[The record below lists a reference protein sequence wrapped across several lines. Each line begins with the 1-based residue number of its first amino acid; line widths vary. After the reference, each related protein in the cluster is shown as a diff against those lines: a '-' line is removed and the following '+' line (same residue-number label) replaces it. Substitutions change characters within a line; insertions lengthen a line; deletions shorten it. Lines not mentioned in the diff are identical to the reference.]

1 MYSDVV
7 EFAPKKLNNL
17 RGFTNRQKFVKISE
31 MGNHKLRVF
40 TSLCERVAAVA
51 SACILV
57 LSLLIAP
64 RVFASSEETSASS
77 NGVDHFVTIHD
88 QGTKYSVRTDALTV
102 GEVLER
108 AEISVGEHDTV
119 EPAVEAAV
127 SSDNFQINIYRARP
141 VVVVDGAV
149 STYAYST
156 AYSPKE
162 VAQSVGFTIY
172 DGDEVEVSATSTQQ
186 FLETG
191 AASVYTITRNGG
203 RTVTVEEVIPY
214 DEEIIDDYELEAG
227 VEQVEQVGEDGVR
240 TLTYEVNFVDGVE
253 VSRQLVSSEVTREP
267 VPKIKRVGRAYPVVP
282 GSCEDWILQ
291 AGVSRA
297 DLQAAL
303 TLINRE
309 SGCRPTATNSS
320 SGAYGIPQALP
331 GSKMASMGSDWRYNP
346 VTQIRW
352 MDSYV
357 KGRYGGW
364 SQALAHSYSKGWY

>member
-1 MYSDVV
+1 
-7 EFAPKKLNNL
+7 
-17 RGFTNRQKFVKISE
+17 

-57 LSLLIAP
+57 LSLLIVP

-156 AYSPKE
+156 AYTDRHVLNRRNHNLVLQPCRSNQMVGNISSHIACNDACHSLQAIHRTACKSPCE
-162 VAQSVGFTIY
+162 VA
-172 DGDEVEVSATSTQQ
+172 
-186 FLETG
+186 L
-191 AASVYTITRNGG
+191 
-203 RTVTVEEVIPY
+203 
-214 DEEIIDDYELEAG
+214 
-227 VEQVEQVGEDGVR
+227 
-240 TLTYEVNFVDGVE
+240 
-253 VSRQLVSSEVTREP
+253 
-267 VPKIKRVGRAYPVVP
+267 
-282 GSCEDWILQ
+282 
-291 AGVSRA
+291 
-297 DLQAAL
+297 
-303 TLINRE
+303 
-309 SGCRPTATNSS
+309 
-320 SGAYGIPQALP
+320 ALP
-331 GSKMASMGSDWRYNP
+331 
-346 VTQIRW
+346 TLH
-352 MDSYV
+352 
-357 KGRYGGW
+357 
-364 SQALAHSYSKGWY
+364 SQHL